1 MPLDG
6 EYEPNPTPW
15 VRAQVDL
22 YESSRGAEGVTDP
35 LHGRPTVILT
45 SRGARSGKLRKT
57 PLMRVEHDG
66 RYAAVGSQGGAPT
79 HPRWVYNFRADPRV
93 GLPDGPHKQ
102 SMVVRE
108 VT

>member
-15 VRAQVDL
+15 VRAQVEL

-45 SRGARSGKLRKT
+45 SRG
-57 PLMRVEHDG
+57 
-66 RYAAVGSQGGAPT
+66 
-79 HPRWVYNFRADPRV
+79 
-93 GLPDGPHKQ
+93 GPA
-102 SMVVRE
+102 
-108 VT
+108 